1 MNQLKE
7 YQETTLKKLTIFLQ
21 RSGSLRDVARAY
33 EQCTLENFE
42 HEGVYNNAGFPEV
55 PYVCLRLPTGGGKTL
70 LAAHSIPIA
79 TKEYLGTDFSLVLWL
94 VPSSAILE
102 QTIKALQD
110 VRHWYRQVINDAF
123 EGNVNVMT
131 VEDALYLTPS

>member
-21 RSGSLRDVARAY
+21 RSASLHDVVKAY
-33 EQCTLENFE
+33 EQCPLENFE

-79 TKEYLGTDFSLVLWL
+79 TKEYLGKDFSLVLWL
-94 VPSSAILE
+94 VQARAILNK
-102 QTIKALQD
+102 Q
-110 VRHWYRQVINDAF
+110 
-123 EGNVNVMT
+123 
-131 VEDALYLTPS
+131 